1 MAVTRKILPPKEDK
15 KPSSNAALQNFLK
28 TATHYNDVIPK
39 ETIISSGSL
48 ILDSDAQV
56 RSGMIV
62 RLVGKGS
69 EVGKSSQGFVFLE
82 NYMKTMPNSKAL
94 YIKAEGRLSK
104 KKLEKTGLKFTYN
117 IEDWTEGTVFIVCSN
132 IAEPIFKMIVD
143 TVHDAYHAG
152 EHIAWMIDSMDGLIL
167 EDDLK
172 KGVTNGGMVAGVPKL
187 TKLLFRHLSLPNMH
201 YDSLGIITGQYAAQ
215 IKIDTYSPSA
225 PNQGSSSGGSSQQ
238 HQADYVFEYQSVNQG
253 DLILEKPDL
262 KPDKFTNKILGRFAR
277 VKILK
282 SADDVTGNMYSV
294 PIRRGEEYK
303 GSLQIWQSKEVADLL
318 IGYQLLSKGGA
329 WLNFEADIM
338 EEARAEGVELQEKI
352 NGINKLY
359 AYLEED
365 KVAMKFLK
373 KKILSII
380 TE

>member
-1 MAVTRKILPPKEDK
+1 MAVIKKILAPKEEK
-15 KPSSNAALQNFLK
+15 KQSSSSALQNFLK
-28 TATHYNDVIPK
+28 TATHYNNVIPQ

-69 EVGKSSQGFVFLE
+69 ELGKSAQGFVFLE

-104 KKLEKTGLKFTYN
+104 KKLDKTGLKFTYN

-172 KGVTNGGMVAGVPKL
+172 KGVTSGGMVAGVPKL
-187 TKLLFRHLSLPNMH
+187 TKLLFRHLALPNMH
-201 YDSLGIITGQYAAQ
+201 YDSLGVITSQYSAQ
-215 IKIDTYSPSA
+215 IKIDTYTPNA
-225 PNQGSSSGGSSQQ
+225 QNQGSSSSGSS
-238 HQADYVFEYQSVNQG
+238 ALTSV
-253 DLILEKPDL
+253 
-262 KPDKFTNKILGRFAR
+262 
-277 VKILK
+277 V
-282 SADDVTGNMYSV
+282 
-294 PIRRGEEYK
+294 
-303 GSLQIWQSKEVADLL
+303 
-318 IGYQLLSKGGA
+318 
-329 WLNFEADIM
+329 
-338 EEARAEGVELQEKI
+338 
-352 NGINKLY
+352 
-359 AYLEED
+359 
-365 KVAMKFLK
+365 
-373 KKILSII
+373 
-380 TE
+380 

>member
-1 MAVTRKILPPKEDK
+1 MARLIKTLSPKEDK

-28 TATHYNDVIPK
+28 TATHYNNVIPQ

-69 EVGKSSQGFVFLE
+69 ELGKSAQGFVFLE

-104 KKLEKTGLKFTYN
+104 KKLDKTGLKFTYN

-172 KGVTNGGMVAGVPKL
+172 KGVTSGGMVAGVPKL
-187 TKLLFRHLSLPNMH
+187 TKLLFRHLALPNMH
-201 YDSLGIITGQYAAQ
+201 YDSLGVITSQYSAQ
-215 IKIDTYSPSA
+215 IKIDTYSPNA
-225 PNQGSSSGGSSQQ
+225 PNQGSSSSGSSAQ
-238 HQADYVFEYQSVNQG
+238 HQADYVFEYQTINQG
-253 DLILEKPDL
+253 DLILENNAL
-262 KPDKFTNKILGRFAR
+262 KPDKFTNKILGKFAR
-277 VKILK
+277 VKVLK
-282 SADDVTGNMYSV
+282 SADDITGNMYSV

-303 GSLQIWQSKEVADLL
+303 GSNQIWRSYELADLL
-318 IGYQLLSKGGA
+318 IGYELVNKGGA
-329 WLNFEADIM
+329 WLTFESDII
-338 EEARAEGVELQEKI
+338 EDARTEGVEILEKI

-359 AYLEED
+359 AYLEENE
-365 KVAMKFLK
+365 AIMEFLK
-373 KKILSII
+373 KKILALIQQ
-380 TE
+380 

>member
-1 MAVTRKILPPKEDK
+1 MAVIKKILAPKEEK
-15 KPSSNAALQNFLK
+15 KQSSSSALQNFLK
-28 TATHYNDVIPK
+28 TATHYNNVIPQ

-82 NYMKTMPNSKAL
+82 NYMKTMPNSKAI
-94 YIKAEGRLSK
+94 YVKAEGRLSK
-104 KKLEKTGLKFTYN
+104 KKLDKTGLKFTYN

-132 IAEPIFKMIVD
+132 IAEPIFKLIVD

-167 EDDLK
+167 EDDFK
-172 KGVTNGGMVAGVPKL
+172 KGVTSGGMVAGVPKL

-201 YDSLGIITGQYAAQ
+201 YDALGIITGQYAAQ

-253 DLILEKPDL
+253 DLILENDAL
-262 KPDKFTNKILGRFAR
+262 KPDKFTNKILGKFAR
-277 VKILK
+277 VKVLK
-282 SADDVTGNMYSV
+282 SADDVTGNMYNV

-303 GSLQIWQSKEVADLL
+303 GAAQIWQSKEVADLL
-318 IGYQLLSKGGA
+318 IGYQLVSKGGA
-329 WLNFEADIM
+329 WLTFESDII
-338 EEARAEGVELQEKI
+338 EDARAEGVELQEKI

-359 AYLEED
+359 TYLEDNETI
-365 KVAMKFLK
+365 MEFLK
-373 KKILSII
+373 KKILALIQQ
-380 TE
+380 

>member
-1 MAVTRKILPPKEDK
+1 MAVNRKTLPPKEEK
-15 KPSSNAALQNFLK
+15 KQSSSSALQNFLK
-28 TATHYNDVIPK
+28 TATHYNNVIPE

-48 ILDSDAQV
+48 ILDSDIQV

-82 NYMKTMPNSKAL
+82 NYMKTMPNSKCL
-94 YIKAEGRLSK
+94 YVKAEGRLSK
-104 KKLEKTGLKFTYN
+104 DKSAKTGLKFVYD
-117 IEDWTEGTVFIVCSN
+117 IEDWTEGTVFVVCSN
-132 IAEPIFKMIVD
+132 IAEPIFKLIVD

-152 EHIAWMIDSMDGLIL
+152 ERIAWMIDSMDGLIL

-172 KGVTNGGMVAGVPKL
+172 KGVTSGGMVAGVPKL
-187 TKLLFRHLSLPNMH
+187 TKLLFRHLALPNMH
-201 YDSLGIITGQYAAQ
+201 YDALGIITGQYAAQ
-215 IKIDTYSPSA
+215 IKIDTYSPTA

-238 HQADYVFEYQSVNQG
+238 HQADYVFEYQPVNQG
-253 DLILEKPDL
+253 DLILENDAL
-262 KPDKFTNKILGRFAR
+262 KPDKFTNKILGKFAR
-277 VKILK
+277 IKILK

-294 PIRRGEEYK
+294 PIRRGEQYK
-303 GSLQIWQSKEVADLL
+303 GSLQVWQSKEVADLL

-329 WLNFEADIM
+329 WLTFEADII
-338 EEARAEGVELQEKI
+338 ESAKSEGVELQEKI

-359 AYLEED
+359 NYLEED
-365 KVAMKFLK
+365 SAAMEFLK
-373 KKILSII
+373 KKILAII

>member
-1 MAVTRKILPPKEDK
+1 MAVIKKILAPKEEK
-15 KPSSNAALQNFLK
+15 KQSSSSALQNFLK
-28 TATHYNDVIPK
+28 TATHYNNVIPQ

-82 NYMKTMPNSKAL
+82 NYMKTMPNSKAI
-94 YIKAEGRLSK
+94 YVKAEGRLSK

-117 IEDWTEGTVFIVCSN
+117 LEDWTEGTVFIVCSN
-132 IAEPIFKMIVD
+132 IAEPLFKLLVD

-167 EDDLK
+167 EEDFK
-172 KGVTNGGMVAGVPKL
+172 KGITSGGMVAGVPKL

-201 YDSLGIITGQYAAQ
+201 YDALGIITGQYAAQ
-215 IKIDTYSPSA
+215 IKIDTHSPSA

-253 DLILEKPDL
+253 DLILENDAL
-262 KPDKFTNKILGRFAR
+262 KPDKFTNKILGKFAR

-282 SADDVTGNMYSV
+282 SADDVTGNTYNV

-303 GSLQIWQSKEVADLL
+303 GLKQIWQNKEVADLL
-318 IGYQLLSKGGA
+318 IGYQLVSKGGA
-329 WLNFEADIM
+329 WLTFESDII
-338 EEARAEGVELQEKI
+338 EDARAEGIELQEKI

-359 AYLEED
+359 AYLEENE
-365 KVAMKFLK
+365 AIMEFLK
-373 KKILSII
+373 KKILALIQQ
-380 TE
+380 